1 MVGPRVQK
9 KVGFKLASHSTPI
22 EGITSRVTSL
32 KELRAKQN
40 RVYISQAK
48 SLADNG
54 RKAVVKMIVA
64 DKAKQMFKSLKP
76 SDKLC
81 FEEMLK
87 EIKLN
92 PNMALDDIAVKVI
105 RTLKNANP
113 NEYYAPGAVRRLYQ
127 AGVKVGAIK
136 LS

>member
-1 MVGPRVQK
+1 MVGPKVQK
-9 KVGFKLASHSTPI
+9 RAGFKLASHATPI

-40 RVYISQAK
+40 RTYVSQIK
-48 SLADNG
+48 SLSDNG
-54 RKAVVKMIVA
+54 RKAVMKIIVA
-64 DKAKQMFKSLKP
+64 DKAKQMLESLRP
-76 SDKLC
+76 IDKLY

-92 PNMALDDIAVKVI
+92 PNMAVDDISVKVM
-105 RTLKNANP
+105 RTLKARNP
-113 NEYYAPGAVRRLYQ
+113 NEYYAPSAVRRLYQ

-136 LS
+136 L

>member
-1 MVGPRVQK
+1 MAVLRQK
-9 KVGFKLASHSTPI
+9 KIGFKPVSVLAQLGK
-22 EGITSRVTSL
+22 EKL
-32 KELRAKQN
+32 KTLGEVRAKQS
-40 RVYISQAK
+40 RVYISRVK

-54 RKAVVKMIVA
+54 RKAALKTIVES
-64 DKAKQMFKSLKP
+64 KAKQMFESLKP
-76 SDKLC
+76 NEKLY

-92 PNMALDDIAVKVI
+92 PGMAIDDIYVRVI
-105 RTLKNANP
+105 RTLKATNP
-113 NEYYAPGAVRRLYQ
+113 DKYYAPGAVRRLYQ